1 MFENRAYVYKLI
13 VFSVSALLFLIVA
26 GIDMYFEVESVE
38 TSGTNTKTDRVC
50 FNEVCSR
57 NFSSICSDDGKYYDY
72 VELYNPTEHD
82 ISLEGYV
89 LSRSVHDKDEFV
101 FGAETIRAG
110 ECLLVYAAGEDAPD
124 DGKHAGFKISS
135 SGESLFLKDASGNIA
150 DIVEIPAG
158 MRYDT
163 SYCRVPDGTGDWEIR
178 ESTPCETNEGAKKIL
193 PENLE
198 SPVFSADSGFYE
210 DPFLLELK
218 TTGKGRIYYTLDG
231 SEPTTESILYTE
243 PISIFDASVNENVF
257 SARTDLSA
265 AFFVE
270 EDRFAVPSENV
281 DKAVIVRAAVFNEAG
296 DVKSKTETKTY
307 FVGYQQ
313 KDYESFVVM
322 SLVTEPDNLF
332 DYEKGIY
339 VAGKRFDDFVNN
351 GELEKTSNPQNWR
364 RWLGNYSNRGRE
376 WERPVHIDFFD
387 SSHSLVMSQE
397 AGLRIKGGTS
407 RSFTQKSMSLYARDI
422 YSGKGEFEV
431 PFFGENGRKRVT
443 LFSGAQD
450 YRTKMQDA
458 IVNYICKGR
467 AFAVMDSYPCYVFL
481 DGEYWG
487 IYHLMETYGDAYLEE
502 RYDIPEGEAVIVR
515 NGSLDSDV
523 ADGEAY
529 AKELEDL
536 MESPVPIDEKEYQRI
551 CEIIDMQSFID
562 YYASEIYINRGE
574 NDWPKYNEGYWRT
587 VNDLGGEYSDGKWRW
602 LLFDTNWACMDAA
615 EDNGIAYTKEKSTF
629 FNRLCQNEEFQKRF
643 VQTMCDLVNSA
654 FCSENIAPEYIK
666 LSTQMRGPVI
676 KDLKKYYGNNKTE
689 KDFDEEVESMAL
701 FFQERPAYMMQF
713 LTEEFGLS
721 GSLADVKIS
730 CTEGGSVILNT
741 VEIPGTTEEWTGQY
755 FTDYPVSVTAVP
767 QEGYRFAG
775 WSGDVGSCDPAIEIP
790 LYKDGIT
797 LRAVFEKR

>member
-1 MFENRAYVYKLI
+1 MLEKRAYVYKLI
-13 VFSVSALLFLIVA
+13 TFLGSALLFLTVA

-57 NFSSICSDDGKYYDY
+57 NFSSICSDDGQYYDY

-89 LSRSVHDKDEFV
+89 LSCSVHDKDEFV
-101 FGAETIRAG
+101 FGAETIKAG
-110 ECLLVYAAGEDAPD
+110 ECRLVYAAGEDGPD
-124 DGKHAGFKISS
+124 DGKSAKFKISS
-135 SGESLFLKDASGNIA
+135 SGESLFLKDASGKIA

-163 SYCRVPDGTGDWEIR
+163 SYSRVPDGTGNWEIR

-193 PENLE
+193 PENLN

-210 DPFLLELK
+210 EPFLLELK
-218 TTGKGRIYYTLDG
+218 TTGKSRIYYTLDG
-231 SEPTTESILYTE
+231 SEPTTESTLYTE

-265 AFFVE
+265 GFFVE
-270 EDRFAVPSENV
+270 EDRFAVPSEKV
-281 DKAVIVRAAVFNEAG
+281 DKAVIVRAAVYNEAG

-313 KDYESFVVM
+313 KDFESFAVM

-364 RWLGNYSNRGRE
+364 RWIGNYSNRGRE

-387 SSHSLVMSQE
+387 SSHSLVLSQE

-422 YSGKGEFEV
+422 YSEKGEFKV

-467 AFAVMDSYPCYVFL
+467 DFAVMDSYPCYVFL

-502 RYDIPEGEAVIVR
+502 RYGIPDGKAVIVR
-515 NGSLDSDV
+515 NGLLDSDV

-529 AKELEDL
+529 AKELKDL
-536 MESPVPIDEKEYQRI
+536 MESPVPIDEQEYQRI
-551 CEIIDMQSFID
+551 CEMIDMRSFID

-574 NDWPKYNEGYWRT
+574 EDWPKVNEGYWRT
-587 VNDLGGEYSDGKWRW
+587 TEDFGGEYSDGKWRW
-602 LLFDTNWACMDAA
+602 MLFDTNWACLDSP
-615 EDNGIAYTKEKSTF
+615 EENSITYTKERSHF
-629 FNRLCQNEEFQKRF
+629 FNRLCQNEEFRKCF
-643 VQTMCDLVNSA
+643 VQTMCDLMNTA
-654 FCSENIAPEYIK
+654 FRPENVAPEFIK
-666 LSTQMRGPVI
+666 LSTQMRSSVVR
-676 KDLKKYYGNNKTE
+676 DLKKYYGENRTE
-689 KDFDEEVESMAL
+689 EDYDEEVESMAL
-701 FFQERPAYMMQF
+701 FFQERPAYMVQL
-713 LTEEFGLS
+713 LTEEFRLS
-721 GSLADVKIS
+721 GCLGNVEIS
-730 CTEGGSVILNT
+730 CSEGGFVTVNT
-741 VEIPGTTEEWTGQY
+741 VRIPEATEAWTGQY
-755 FTDYPVSVTAVP
+755 FTDYPVKVTASAK
-767 QEGYRFAG
+767 EGYRFAG
-775 WSGDVGSCDPAIEIP
+775 WSGDVNSCDPVIEASVK
-790 LYKDGIT
+790 KDGIV
-797 LRAVFEKR
+797 LKAVFEKK